1 MTRNQINVYLASI
14 LTTIAETDEAP
25 SGIIYSALMANG
37 VTLNEYMQLQTIL
50 VSSEL
55 CTLSHDVLRLT
66 DRGHELANECNK
78 IMAA

>member
-25 SGIIYSALMANG
+25 SGIIYSALMANF

-66 DRGHELANECNK
+66 DRGHELANEINK
-78 IMAA
+78 IKAA

>member
-66 DRGHELANECNK
+66 DRGHELANEINK
-78 IMAA
+78 IKAA